1 MDRLRR
7 QLDQFKTFVD
17 HLFELSRIRY
27 GNLELVSGKFDLI
40 GLIKEVAGRFADR
53 GPAIRVYPERPVI
66 EVCWDRVEIDQAIT
80 NLVSHAVK
88 YGEQK
93 PVRIIAEVHDHLSVV
108 RVKDQGIGLP
118 PQDLERVFNRFE
130 QATTAAS
137 NGGLG
142 LGLWITKTIVEAH
155 GGSIEVDSE
164 LGQGSVFTVT
174 IPLQPT

>member
-1 MDRLRR
+1 
-7 QLDQFKTFVD
+7 
-17 HLFELSRIRY
+17 LFELSRIRY
-27 GNLELVSGKFDLI
+27 GKLDLVSGKFDLI
-40 GLIKEVAGRFADR
+40 GLIKEIVGRLSDR

-93 PVRIIAEVHDHLSVV
+93 PVSIIAEVQDHLSVV
-108 RVKDQGIGLP
+108 RVKDQGIGLS

-130 QATTAAS
+130 QGTAAAS

-142 LGLWITKTIVEAH
+142 FGLWITRAIVEAH
-155 GGSIEVDSE
+155 RGSIVAKSE
-164 LGQGSVFTVT
+164 PGRGSVFTM
-174 IPLQPT
+174 IIQLQPT